1 MTKAKKDLFSGI
13 FLVLFAAALLIGSFT
28 IKSKVEMAVGPD
40 FIPKIVS
47 TLLLVLGAVIT
58 FQGYRA
64 VRANKNTKQ
73 DEQSDENEKGKS
85 EKWKSAIATMVL
97 MVVYAAV
104 ISSVGFL
111 ISTAIYAFLQMLLLA
126 PKEKRNPVKFLI
138 ISVIS
143 TVVIYLAFTKGFK
156 LMLPAGILG

>member
-58 FQGYRA
+58 FQGYIA

-111 ISTAIYAFLQMLLLA
+111 ISTTIYAFLQMLLLA